1 MSLRWR
7 SIWIVATVLLFG
19 YYAVAN
25 FASEETRIESPL
37 VPDNDLRLGLDLRG
51 GIHWVIG
58 VKLGATEDHELGF
71 LKGLLEDALESDEV
85 VVGKIDVSDHKLRVE
100 TFTDE
105 ARVAVRDWIGDTD
118 QIAEVGNDPERLMFE
133 LSDLRRQQVREQGMS
148 QVLEVLRR
156 RIDDP
161 MKGIPD
167 SVVTRQGDDRVL
179 VQIPGGSVDRTRAR
193 EMLRVTGFL
202 EFKIVL
208 GTAQTEELLRDQY
221 PEIGRAHV

>member
-1 MSLRWR
+1 MSLRGR
-7 SIWIVATVLLFG
+7 AIWVAATVTLFS

-25 FASEETRIESPL
+25 YASEETRIESPL
-37 VPDNDLRLGLDLRG
+37 VPDNALRLGLDLRG

-71 LKGLLEDALESDEV
+71 LKGLLEDELERNKV
-85 VVGKIDVSDHKLRVE
+85 VVGKIDVVDQKLRIE
-100 TFTDE
+100 TFTEE

-118 QIAEVGNDPERLMFE
+118 QIAEVGNDPELLMFE

-156 RIDDP
+156 RIGDP

-179 VQIPGGSVDRTRAR
+179 VQIPGGSLDRARAR

-202 EFKIVL
+202 EFKIVMDF
-208 GTAQTEELLRDQY
+208 AQTEE
-221 PEIGRAHV
+221 

>member
-1 MSLRWR
+1 M
-7 SIWIVATVLLFG
+7 
-19 YYAVAN
+19 
-25 FASEETRIESPL
+25 
-37 VPDNDLRLGLDLRG
+37 
-51 GIHWVIG
+51 
-58 VKLGATEDHELGF
+58 K
-71 LKGLLEDALESDEV
+71 V
-85 VVGKIDVSDHKLRVE
+85 VDQQLQVE

-105 ARVAVRDWIGDTD
+105 ARDAVRAWFGDTD
-118 QIAEVGNDPERLMFE
+118 QLVEVGTDPEMLTFE

-156 RIDDP
+156 RIGDP

-179 VQIPGGSVDRTRAR
+179 VQIPGGSVDRARAR

-208 GTAQTEELLRDQY
+208 DTAPTEELLRDKY
-221 PEIGRAHV
+221 PDGELPAGRSNQLTN